1 MPAFAAMSRAFLE
14 VATQISRRKA
24 RHKAMSLMIHHL
36 AVLYNQ
42 PCRSMT
48 ADNVSRTAK
57 LGGLLDDGSPPE
69 LRRRL
74 APMCAAHSMLDHTQQ
89 SKDTSAATT
98 TEDTTPVVE
107 KRLSCI
113 VVTLWLLI
121 EHHCQ
126 GDKKHKR
133 TVLLRGSPKQ
143 LFA

>member
-1 MPAFAAMSRAFLE
+1 MSRAFLE

-36 AVLYNQ
+36 TVLYDQ

-74 APMCAAHSMLDHTQQ
+74 APMCAALAMLDHKQQ

-98 TEDTTPVVE
+98 TEDVTPVV
-107 KRLSCI
+107 
-113 VVTLWLLI
+113 
-121 EHHCQ
+121 
-126 GDKKHKR
+126 
-133 TVLLRGSPKQ
+133 
-143 LFA
+143 